1 MNYYYDIR
9 KLFDVGRNCFTP
21 KPNVDSA
28 TVLITP
34 KSNPLDFPE
43 GFFEFVRLS
52 FSQKRKRL
60 ANSLASSYSKQKVFE
75 CLNSLSLSENTR
87 AEELSPET
95 FLELFLRLK

>member
-1 MNYYYDIR
+1 MHIFVFLLLH
-9 KLFDVGRNCFTP
+9 LFLSLLSF
-21 KPNVDSA
+21 S
-28 TVLITP
+28 LWF
-34 KSNPLDFPE
+34 SSQSSFSL
-43 GFFEFVRLS
+43 RLS

-75 CLNSLSLSENTR
+75 CLSSLSLSENTR